1 MYKPAIPEIMTCG
14 LPHCESPHHEER
26 GKPEIFWT
34 ISLYI
39 LDFRQ
44 LEIDLIS
51 FDKAPSFWCKDVVN
65 FPHLEG
71 KMFFQI
77 PL

>member
-1 MYKPAIPEIMTCG
+1 MRREVSKPA
-14 LPHCESPHHEER
+14 
-26 GKPEIFWT
+26 IFWT
-34 ISLYI
+34 IGLYI

-51 FDKAPSFWCKDVVN
+51 FDKAPGFWCKDVVN

-77 PL
+77 PPISPHTKLYLPNVPSGNGG

>member
-1 MYKPAIPEIMTCG
+1 MYKPAIPEIMTVVC
-14 LPHCESPHHEER
+14 HIVSPLTMRREVSPR
-26 GKPEIFWT
+26 SSG
-34 ISLYI
+34 YI

-51 FDKAPSFWCKDVVN
+51 FDKVPSFWGKDVVN

>member
-1 MYKPAIPEIMTCG
+1 MRRKV
-14 LPHCESPHHEER
+14 SPR
-26 GKPEIFWT
+26 SSGQLVT

-44 LEIDLIS
+44 LEIDLIA

-71 KMFFQI
+71 KMFFEI